1 MDPISWC
8 SLLLPFHKSDLF
20 RQDFHFKIMNIEERS
35 RSGSISKTKKPGPRP
50 TACIWCQ
57 STDCQHCRCTGQ
69 MGCSH
74 KKGEMCPNPRYKRRL
89 VCNSCEKNK
98 LREKQ
103 QSNVLQVVKKK
114 REKPSTKSNPKR
126 DIAKSTVLKGNSKL
140 NMSMTSVP
148 NDLSERIE
156 MMCA

>member
-1 MDPISWC
+1 MLSRC
-8 SLLLPFHKSDLF
+8 FLFLPFHKLGLF
-20 RQDFHFKIMNIEERS
+20 CQASHFKKMNLEERS

-69 MGCSH
+69 MGCNH

-103 QSNVLQVVKKK
+103 QSNTLQVAKKK
-114 REKPSTKSNPKR
+114 RDKPSAKPNPKR
-126 DIAKSTVLKGNSKL
+126 ETAKSTVIKGNPKSSL
-140 NMSMTSVP
+140 PVMAIP
-148 NDLSERIE
+148 NELSERIE
-156 MMCA
+156 MMCE

>member
-1 MDPISWC
+1 MQSRC
-8 SLLLPFHKSDLF
+8 FLFLPFHKLDIFWQS
-20 RQDFHFKIMNIEERS
+20 FHFQNMNLEERS

-103 QSNVLQVVKKK
+103 QSNVLQVTKKK
-114 REKPSTKSNPKR
+114 RDKSSAKPNPKR
-126 DIAKSTVLKGNSKL
+126 EAAKSTGMKGSPKAVLPV
-140 NMSMTSVP
+140 MTIP
-148 NDLSERIE
+148 NELSERIE
-156 MMCA
+156 MMCE

>member
-1 MDPISWC
+1 
-8 SLLLPFHKSDLF
+8 
-20 RQDFHFKIMNIEERS
+20 MNLEERS

-50 TACIWCQ
+50 TTCIWCQ

-103 QSNVLQVVKKK
+103 RSSVLQVVKKK
-114 REKPSTKSNPKR
+114 RDKPSAKPTPKR
-126 DIAKSTVLKGNSKL
+126 ETTKQSALKGVSKTDISATVIPSEL
-140 NMSMTSVP
+140 N
-148 NDLSERIE
+148 ERIE
-156 MMCA
+156 MMYE